1 MLKNSMTKS
10 TLESGPASQGNSQET
25 WGDVTSPADHNPN
38 NYRYVVHG
46 LNPGLKSYRESMKRI
61 AAEDPEYEV
70 VEGKDPAADL
80 YNEPERI
87 QERIGILGS
96 LVDHE
101 HHGTYGHAGL
111 IVEPH
116 PDAIIYTAPRD
127 AGSWTHTLNA
137 LRKTGEDH
145 DLLTADQ
152 LLAESDPNA
161 HNEVAMEA
169 GRVALAGFFY
179 TYNRGMF
186 GRKKPTDRTHAKH
199 FKKQAKRLGLPIV
212 PIKHGDHR

>member
-1 MLKNSMTKS
+1 MKKVSP
-10 TLESGPASQGNSQET
+10 ESGPTNHDLPQEK
-25 WGDVTSPADHNPN
+25 WGDVTDPAVHDPD
-38 NYRYVVHG
+38 NYRYVVHA
-46 LNPGLKSYRESMKRI
+46 LNPGIRSYRESMRRI
-61 AAEDPEYEV
+61 AAEDPEYEAV
-70 VEGKDPAADL
+70 DGKDPATDL

-87 QERIGILGS
+87 RERIGLLGS

-111 IVEPH
+111 IVEAD
-116 PDAIIYTAPRD
+116 PDAVIYTAPYD
-127 AGSWTHTLNA
+127 AGSWTHTISA
-137 LRKTGEDH
+137 LRETGKSH
-145 DLLTADQ
+145 DSLTADQ
-152 LLAESDPNA
+152 LLAETNPNA

-186 GRKKPTDRTHAKH
+186 GRKVPTSRTDTKH

-212 PIKHGDHR
+212 GIKRAIHK